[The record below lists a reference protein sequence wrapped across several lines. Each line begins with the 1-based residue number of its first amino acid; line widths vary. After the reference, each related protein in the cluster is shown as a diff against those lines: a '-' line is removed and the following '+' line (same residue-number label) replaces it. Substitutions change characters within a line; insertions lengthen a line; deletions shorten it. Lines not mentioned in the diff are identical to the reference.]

1 MLFSNI
7 KAKWI
12 KRAFIMFLSFVLTIP
27 AFAQSGESASSNLE
41 TMLIVVLIFVLIVAI
56 LILIIGLYLVSIIR
70 MILLEDKKQKVLAE
84 GKEFVPEL
92 EPSLWNKL
100 MHKATDSVSIEE
112 EETVMLDHD
121 YDGIHELDNHLP
133 PWWKWLFYVTIIWGF
148 IYYLVYHVFDALPLM
163 QEEYDIVMEDARVA
177 REEMMALEGNNIDE
191 NNVEFSDAADVMA
204 NGKAIYDRECVA
216 CHAPEGQGLIGPNFT
231 DKYWIHGGSINDIFK
246 IIKYGVPQKGMI
258 SWQSK
263 LTPSDMRDVGSFI
276 MTFVGTT
283 PQNPPAPKGPE
294 GEEYIPVDQNQ
305 TSEEPVEQPTTDTL
319 KVAMN
324 K

>member
-7 KAKWI
+7 KVKWI
-12 KRAFIMFLSFVLTIP
+12 KTALIMCLSFVFVIP
-27 AFAQSGESASSNLE
+27 SFAQSTESASSNLE
-41 TMLIVVLIFVLIVAI
+41 TMLIIVLIFVLIVAI

-70 MILLEDKKQKVLAE
+70 MILLEDKKQKALLE
-84 GKEFVPEL
+84 GNEFNPED
-92 EPSLWNKL
+92 EKPWWSKL
-100 MHKATDSVSIEE
+100 MNKATDSVSIEE

-133 PWWKWLFYVTIIWGF
+133 PWWKGLFYITVVWGIIYF
-148 IYYLVYHVFDALPLM
+148 MVYHVFDAAPLM
-163 QEEYDIVMEDARVA
+163 HEEYDIVMEDAQIA
-177 REEMMALEGNNIDE
+177 REAMMALEGNNIDE
-191 NNVEFSDAADVMA
+191 NNVEFSDEAEVLA

-231 DKYWIHGGSINDIFK
+231 DNYYIHGGSINDIFK
-246 IIKYGVPQKGMI
+246 TIKYGVPQKGMI

-294 GEEYIPVDQNQ
+294 GEEYIPEDQNQ
-305 TSEEPVEQPTTDTL
+305 TSEEPVEQPTTDNL
-319 KVAMN
+319 
-324 K
+324 